1 MSESVRMYASTRPEI
16 EWGGLSH
23 IGPVREDNQDA
34 ILLPDCPPEGSEREG
49 STQSDSAT
57 EIQSA
62 TVLPGHLFG
71 IADGMGGYSHG
82 GLASQLALEL
92 LQKTI
97 LPDVLIRRL
106 PIMKALR
113 RGVEAS
119 NLGVFQAAQR
129 LGAGPIGTTLTSGV
143 IQDDQLYLAHVGD
156 SRAYLIRDGQSTCL
170 TNDHTTVG
178 DLVRMKVLSPTQVRT
193 HARRSI
199 LTKSVGL
206 SLFVQPDLTQ
216 FGLMEGDRLILC
228 SDGVWSVIQDE
239 EFARLYPP
247 GFQLGRSEPADHRPG
262 IGPSNG

>member
-1 MSESVRMYASTRPEI
+1 
-16 EWGGLSH
+16 
-23 IGPVREDNQDA
+23 
-34 ILLPDCPPEGSEREG
+34 
-49 STQSDSAT
+49 
-57 EIQSA
+57 
-62 TVLPGHLFG
+62 
-71 IADGMGGYSHG
+71 MGGYSHG

-92 LQKTI
+92 LLKTI
-97 LPDVLIRRL
+97 LEEHRL

-129 LGAGPIGTTLTSGV
+129 LGSGPIGTTLTSGV

-216 FGLMEGDRLILC
+216 FGLVEGDRLILC

-239 EFARLYPP
+239 EFARLY
-247 GFQLGRSEPADHRPG
+247 LRIPARMRRISGSSTWHWTVKRMTMFRLFP
-262 IGPSNG
+262 